1 MSEKER
7 LLRKLRGHLAYKKQV
22 EPYKI
27 FRDLELK
34 LLLKIEPKTLEE
46 LAKIKGFPI
55 KGKRVNCWGQSIIDI
70 FNEPE
75 KIENF
80 EIELDTSGFP
90 VSRTVL
96 KKMEIF

>member
-1 MSEKER
+1 MSETER

-27 FRDLELK
+27 FRDVELN
-34 LLLKIEPKTLEE
+34 LLLKKEPKTLEE
-46 LAKIKGFPI
+46 LSKIKGFPA
-55 KGKRVNCWGQSIIDI
+55 KGKRVTCWGQSIIDI
-70 FNEPE
+70 FNTPE

-80 EIELDTSGFP
+80 EIELDVSGFP